1 MLGSWPGGKDLG
13 RKKYRPGWVMKKEY
27 AFLFIL
33 IAFVS
38 GIVVGVI
45 ATVLYE
51 EKMPA
56 LPSSIKPPASSP
68 APAVTAD
75 VQQQI
80 SILQGTLKENPKN
93 LKALIELGNLY
104 FDTDQFDSAIRTYAR
119 ALELDP
125 RNADVR
131 TDMGIM
137 YRRKGDP
144 DRAIAEFKK
153 AAQDNP
159 KHANSRYNMGV
170 ALLHGKGDIRGA
182 IKAWED
188 YLKVEPAGPRAEN
201 IRNQM
206 EKMRSMAK

>member
-1 MLGSWPGGKDLG
+1 
-13 RKKYRPGWVMKKEY
+13 MKKEH

-33 IAFVS
+33 IAFVA

-56 LPSSIKPPASSP
+56 LPSSIKPPASFP

-80 SILQGTLKENPKN
+80 SILQGNLKDDPKN
-93 LKALIELGNLY
+93 LKALVDLGNLY

-137 YRRKGDP
+137 YRKKGDP

-153 AAQDNP
+153 AAQD
-159 KHANSRYNMGV
+159 
-170 ALLHGKGDIRGA
+170 DRGA

-201 IRNQM
+201 IRSQM
-206 EKMRSMAK
+206 KKMKNMAK

>member
-1 MLGSWPGGKDLG
+1 
-13 RKKYRPGWVMKKEY
+13 MKKEY

-33 IAFVS
+33 IAFVA
-38 GIVVGVI
+38 GIVVVVI

-56 LPSSIKPPASSP
+56 LPSPIKPPASFP

-80 SILQGTLKENPKN
+80 SILRGKLKEDPKN
-93 LKALIELGNLY
+93 LKALVELGNLY
-104 FDTDQFDSAIRTYAR
+104 FDTDQFDPAIRTYAR

-137 YRRKGDP
+137 YRRKGDA

-153 AAQDNP
+153 AAQDDP
-159 KHANSRYNMGV
+159 RHANSRYNTGV
-170 ALLHGKGDIRGA
+170 ALLHDKGDIRGA

-201 IRNQM
+201 IRGQM
-206 EKMRSMAK
+206 EKNRNYQPGFWLPG